1 MATADYPLRKHF
13 RQPAIY
19 LRLPSQGQY
28 YPPQTLDM
36 PANQEI
42 PVMPMTAMDEII
54 VRTPDALFNGSSTA
68 EIIRSCVPAIRD
80 PWAVP
85 STDLN
90 ALLTAVRLASY
101 GHNMEIDTQCPACD
115 NVSTYGID
123 LRIVLDQLT
132 AGAYDVPMQLG
143 DLEIYFAPL
152 SYRQM
157 NENSQIKFND
167 EKGLQAIAVGDNQ
180 GVTDDEQQQIRAVS
194 DSIRRMT
201 ETTVIMVAQSIATV
215 KTPDAMVT
223 DPAHIQ
229 EFLRNCNKQLFNA
242 ARDRVIEL
250 KEASDIKPLPITCS
264 DCQHE
269 YLQPFV
275 LDMSNFFESA
285 S

>member
-1 MATADYPLRKHF
+1 
-13 RQPAIY
+13 
-19 LRLPSQGQY
+19 
-28 YPPQTLDM
+28 M

-42 PVMPMTAMDEII
+42 PVLPMTAMDEITA
-54 VRTPDALFNGSSTA
+54 RTPDALFNGSSTA
-68 EIIRSCVPAIRD
+68 EIIRSCVPSIRD

-101 GHNMEIDTQCPACD
+101 GHNMEIDTQCPGCD

-123 LRIVLDQLT
+123 LRVVLDQLK
-132 AGAYDVPMQLG
+132 AGDYDVPLKHS

-157 NENSQIKFND
+157 NENSQVKFND
-167 EKGLQAIAVGDNQ
+167 EKSLQAIAAGNNQ
-180 GVTDDEQQQIRAVS
+180 GVTDDEQQQIQAVS
-194 DSIRRMT
+194 ASIRRMT
-201 ETTVIMVAQSIATV
+201 ETTVTMVAQSIAAI

-223 DPAHIQ
+223 DSAHIQ
-229 EFLRNCNKQLFNA
+229 EFLRNCNKQQFEA
-242 ARDRVIEL
+242 IRDRVIEL
-250 KEASDIKPLPITCS
+250 KEASDIKPLPIACS

-269 YLQPFV
+269 YQQPFV